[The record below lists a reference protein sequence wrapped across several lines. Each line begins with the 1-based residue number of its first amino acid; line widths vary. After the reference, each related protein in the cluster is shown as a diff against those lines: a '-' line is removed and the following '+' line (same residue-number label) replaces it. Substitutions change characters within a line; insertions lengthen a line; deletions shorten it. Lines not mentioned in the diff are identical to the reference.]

1 MEKTAV
7 VYNSPMQ
14 TNHHKNTFKTQ
25 IQYRWLEAEEVTK
38 IADID
43 RSERIRVGYKLVGSE
58 LQQLDVN
65 WDSPAWA
72 LEGEG
77 EYSVAAQVNF
87 CQEHLARNGR
97 MFGAFDGISWWV
109 LA

>member
-1 MEKTAV
+1 
-7 VYNSPMQ
+7 
-14 TNHHKNTFKTQ
+14 
-25 IQYRWLEAEEVTK
+25 LEAEEVIK

-72 LEGEG
+72 LEGES